1 MMKQGYSVLF
11 KKPKK
16 IILDTDIG
24 DDIDD
29 AFALALA
36 VKSPELKV
44 IGVCIENAI
53 DGRTKIALKLLHLE
67 GRDDI
72 PVAKGLEVPGLIG
85 KPQANQ
91 VSWSIDYDLTKP
103 CKLNAVDFI
112 ISKVKESPG
121 EITIISIGPL
131 TNIAM
136 ALKKSPEIKGM
147 INEIVVMG
155 GPFYIGYGI
164 KIEQKPGSDYNLGC
178 DPKASKSIFTSGIPI
193 LSVGLQVT
201 AHLKLWKEN
210 RDRIRNANTS
220 LTNSLCELYHL
231 WSGEVP
237 TLYDPLA
244 VAVTIDQTF
253 VDKSSVHVEIGDNGD
268 TWVLEG
274 LIPNVDV
281 CTFVDKNRFMDFFMN
296 RILS

>member
-16 IILDTDIG
+16 VILDTDIG

-36 VKSPELKV
+36 VKSPELKI

-53 DGRTKIALKLLHLE
+53 DGRTKIALKLLHLK

-72 PVAKGLEVPGLIG
+72 PVAKGLEVPGLVG

-103 CKLNAVDFI
+103 CKLNTVDFI

-121 EITIISIGPL
+121 EITIINIGPL
-131 TNIAM
+131 TNIAT
-136 ALKKSPEIKGM
+136 ALRKSPEIKGM
-147 INEIVVMG
+147 IDEIVVMG

-178 DPKASKSIFTSGIPI
+178 DPKASKLTFTSGIPI

-210 RDRIRNANTS
+210 GDRIRNANTS
-220 LTNSLCELYHL
+220 LTHALCELYHL
-231 WSGEVP
+231 WGGEIP

-253 VDKSSVHVEIGDNGD
+253 VDKSSVHVEINDNGD
-268 TWVLEG
+268 TRVVEG
-274 LIPNVDV
+274 LISNVDV
-281 CTFVDKNRFMDFFMN
+281 CTFVD
-296 RILS
+296 